1 MDLTNAEGGVVSEQ
15 AMQALVEHLAIE
27 TDEQIHLSSGVLRIG
42 RHTWRSTAAVYFSG
56 PPLNLGL
63 SKVQLLARWGSPVIL
78 HYARLAPL
86 QGLTAHSKVLN
97 SVGSLG
103 KIVQQPR
110 CLICARLR

>member
-86 QGLTAHSKVLN
+86 QGLTAHIKVLN